1 MHTTAQA
8 ASSLGLLDSRQ
19 PIHRGGAV
27 ADLSRRQESD
37 IDMRW
42 QDETWSKDLWYS
54 GKVER
59 RRFLGLSAAAG
70 AIGASMLVPA
80 PWREAFGQA
89 RPYKIGALLP
99 LTGGFATGGR
109 MALIG
114 TELAVRRINAS
125 GGIHGR
131 PVELVVEDDQG
142 KADVGRRK
150 AEKLA
155 ATDRIDAHQGG
166 WGSDV
171 CLACM
176 GVWERHGIVNM
187 IGVCLDPRITMSSCN
202 RYTFRPFDY
211 APAQAVAFAPSLIK
225 MAKRWHIAYMDYT
238 WGQSTRDYYANE
250 LRLRGGDVV
259 GTTAVPVGTTDMRP
273 LLSSIAGP
281 IQGLLGIFVG
291 EDGIAFGSQAYDL
304 GLTKKYR
311 WAGDGGLAVP
321 ANLTR
326 LGAKIEG
333 FVGVD
338 RYVPVFEST
347 LNTPYH
353 RKWFSEVTELIK
365 QDVPQGIAPD
375 RFVQSSYEAMNFL
388 RVGIKE
394 FGFRGREDT
403 DKLIAALE
411 NLEVH
416 AGDDFPQGDKKLRK
430 EDHQAFTDEFIF
442 KIQSGRHRIL
452 TRVPWQETV
461 QSPAC
466 RFA

>member
-1 MHTTAQA
+1 
-8 ASSLGLLDSRQ
+8 
-19 PIHRGGAV
+19 
-27 ADLSRRQESD
+27 
-37 IDMRW
+37 MRW
-42 QDETWSKDLWYS
+42 QDEAWSKALWYS

-80 PWREAFGQA
+80 PWREVFGQV

-99 LTGGFATGGR
+99 LTGAAATGGR

-125 GGIHGR
+125 GGIQGR
-131 PVELVVEDDQG
+131 PVELVVEDDQSRVD
-142 KADVGRRK
+142 AGRQK

-155 ATDRIDAHQGG
+155 TTDRIDAHQGG
-166 WGSDV
+166 WLSDV

-187 IGVCLDPRITMSSCN
+187 IGVCLDPRITTSRCS
-202 RYTFRPFDY
+202 RYSFRPFDY
-211 APAQAVAFAPSLIK
+211 APAQAVAFVPSLIK
-225 MAKRWHIAYMDYT
+225 MAKRWHIVYMDYT
-238 WGQSTRDYYANE
+238 WGQSTRDYFANQI
-250 LRLRGGDVV
+250 RLRGGDVV
-259 GTTAVPVGTTDMRP
+259 GTTSVPVGTTDMKP
-273 LLSSIAGP
+273 ILSTIGGP
-281 IQGLLGIFVG
+281 FQGLLGILFG
-291 EDGIAFGSQAYDL
+291 EDAITFGIQAYDL
-304 GLTKKYR
+304 GLTRKYR
-311 WAGDGGLAVP
+311 WAGDGGIAVST
-321 ANLTR
+321 NLPR

-333 FVGVD
+333 FVGID

-353 RKWFSEVTELIK
+353 RKWFSEVTELTK
-365 QDVPQGIAPD
+365 QVVPQGVAPD
-375 RFVQSSYEAMNFL
+375 RYVQSSYEAMNFL
-388 RVGIKE
+388 RVGIQKS
-394 FGFRGREDT
+394 GFRSRDDT

-442 KIQSGRHRIL
+442 EIHSGRHRIL
-452 TRVPWQETV
+452 TTVPWQETV
-461 QSPAC
+461 QPPAC
-466 RFA
+466 KFA

>member
-176 GVWERHGIVNM
+176 
-187 IGVCLDPRITMSSCN
+187 
-202 RYTFRPFDY
+202 
-211 APAQAVAFAPSLIK
+211 A
-225 MAKRWHIAYMDYT
+225 
-238 WGQSTRDYYANE
+238 
-250 LRLRGGDVV
+250 
-259 GTTAVPVGTTDMRP
+259 
-273 LLSSIAGP
+273 
-281 IQGLLGIFVG
+281 
-291 EDGIAFGSQAYDL
+291 
-304 GLTKKYR
+304 
-311 WAGDGGLAVP
+311 
-321 ANLTR
+321 
-326 LGAKIEG
+326 
-333 FVGVD
+333 
-338 RYVPVFEST
+338 
-347 LNTPYH
+347 
-353 RKWFSEVTELIK
+353 
-365 QDVPQGIAPD
+365 
-375 RFVQSSYEAMNFL
+375 
-388 RVGIKE
+388 
-394 FGFRGREDT
+394 
-403 DKLIAALE
+403 
-411 NLEVH
+411 
-416 AGDDFPQGDKKLRK
+416 
-430 EDHQAFTDEFIF
+430 
-442 KIQSGRHRIL
+442 SGRG
-452 TRVPWQETV
+452 TGSST
-461 QSPAC
+461 
-466 RFA
+466 